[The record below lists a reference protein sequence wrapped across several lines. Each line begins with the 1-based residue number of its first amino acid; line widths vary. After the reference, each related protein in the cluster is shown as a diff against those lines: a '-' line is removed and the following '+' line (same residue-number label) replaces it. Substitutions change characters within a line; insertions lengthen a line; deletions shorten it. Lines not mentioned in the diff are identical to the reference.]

1 MRMWSRMWV
10 GRVVRSNTAS
20 AALPTKN
27 GVGASTISLPVGPW
41 KRVIDFLAERFPHIA
56 YDELVTRMARGD
68 VLDHAGA
75 RMLPNHAYRAREK
88 LYYYRDIPFEPR
100 IPFDEVILFQD
111 EHILV
116 VDKPHFL
123 PVAPV
128 GRYVQETVLVR
139 LKRKL
144 GIDSLAPM
152 HRIDRET
159 AGLVLFTIQPDS
171 RGKYQSLFEQRA
183 VKKTYEAI
191 APWRDDLQLPLTYC
205 SRIVESGAFMQMHEL
220 SVETTREHGLE
231 SNAETRIELL
241 EVVGEFARYRL
252 TPLTGK
258 KHQLRVQMAALG
270 MPILHDQIYPV
281 HQRQAADE
289 CAKPL
294 QLLAK
299 NISFRDPISGAM
311 REFESQRALIFS

>member
-1 MRMWSRMWV
+1 
-10 GRVVRSNTAS
+10 VRSKTAS

-75 RMLPNHAYRAREK
+75 RVLPDHAYRAREK
-88 LYYYRDIPFEPR
+88 LYYYRDIPLEPR

-111 EHILV
+111 EHIVV

-159 AGLVLFTIQPDS
+159 AGLVLFTVQSDT
-171 RGKYQSLFEQRA
+171 RGKYQGLFEQRM
-183 VKKTYEAI
+183 VKKNYEAI
-191 APWRDDLQLPLTYC
+191 APWRDDLQLPLTYR
-205 SRIVESGAFMQMHEL
+205 SHIVESDAFMQM
-220 SVETTREHGLE
+220 REIECQEGLE
-231 SNAETRIELL
+231 PNAETKIELL
-241 EVVGEFARYRL
+241 GINGEFARYQL

-289 CAKPL
+289 YAKPL

-299 NISFRDPISGAM
+299 SISFRDPISGAA
-311 REFESQRALIFS
+311 RDFASQRHLSFI

>member
-1 MRMWSRMWV
+1 M
-10 GRVVRSNTAS
+10 RSNAGS
-20 AALPTKN
+20 ATLPTKN

-41 KRVIDFLAERFPHIA
+41 KRVIDFLADRFPHIA
-56 YDELVTRMARGD
+56 YDELVKRMARGD
-68 VLDHAGA
+68 VLDHAGTC
-75 RMLPNHAYRAREK
+75 MLPDHVYRAREK
-88 LYYYRDIPFEPR
+88 LYYYRDIPQEPR

-111 EHILV
+111 ELIVV

-159 AGLVLFTIQPDS
+159 AGLVLFTVQPDT
-171 RGKYQSLFEQRA
+171 RGKYQGLFEQRM

-191 APWRDDLQLPLTYC
+191 APYKADLQLPLTHR
-205 SRIVESGAFMQMHEL
+205 SHIVESDAFMQM
-220 SVETTREHGLE
+220 REVDREQGLE
-231 SNAETRIELL
+231 PNAETVIELL
-241 EVVGEFARYRL
+241 EINGELARYQL

-258 KHQLRVQMAALG
+258 KHQLRVHMVALG

-281 HQRQAADE
+281 HQRHADDE
-289 CAKPL
+289 YAKPL

-299 NISFRDPISGAM
+299 KILFQDPVSGVMRDFTSLQQLSFA
-311 REFESQRALIFS
+311 

>member
-1 MRMWSRMWV
+1 ME
-10 GRVVRSNTAS
+10 RVVRSNIAS
-20 AALPTKN
+20 GALPTKN

-56 YDELVTRMARGD
+56 HDELVTRMARGD

-75 RMLPNHAYRAREK
+75 RVLPDHAYRAREK
-88 LYYYRDIPFEPR
+88 LYYYRDIPLEPR

-111 EHILV
+111 EHIVV

-159 AGLVLFTIQPDS
+159 AGLVLFTVQSDT
-171 RGKYQSLFEQRA
+171 RGKYQGLFEQRM
-183 VKKTYEAI
+183 VKKNYEAI
-191 APWRDDLQLPLTYC
+191 APWRDDLQLPLTYR
-205 SRIVESGAFMQMHEL
+205 SHIVESDAFMQM
-220 SVETTREHGLE
+220 REIECQEGLE
-231 SNAETRIELL
+231 PNAETKIELL
-241 EVVGEFARYRL
+241 GINGEFARYQL

-289 CAKPL
+289 YAKPL

-299 NISFRDPISGAM
+299 SISFRDPISGAA
-311 REFESQRALIFS
+311 RDFASQRHLSFI

>member
-1 MRMWSRMWV
+1 M
-10 GRVVRSNTAS
+10 RSNIAS

-41 KRVIDFLAERFPHIA
+41 KRVIDFLAERFPHIS

-68 VLDHAGA
+68 VLDHAGV
-75 RMLPNHAYRAREK
+75 RMLPDHAYLAREK
-88 LYYYRDIPFEPR
+88 LYYYRDIPQEPR

-111 EHILV
+111 EHIVV

-139 LKRKL
+139 LKRRL

-159 AGLVLFTIQPDS
+159 AGLVLFTIQSDT
-171 RGKYQSLFEQRA
+171 RGKYQGLFEQRA

-191 APWRDDLQLPLTYC
+191 APWRDDLQLPLIYR
-205 SRIVESGAFMQMHEL
+205 SHIIESDAFMQMR
-220 SVETTREHGLE
+220 ETSPERGFEP
-231 SNAETRIELL
+231 NAETRIELL
-241 EVVGEFARYRL
+241 EIVGEFARYRL

-258 KHQLRVQMAALG
+258 KHQLRVQMAALD
-270 MPILHDQIYPV
+270 MPILHDKIYPV
-281 HQRQAADE
+281 HHKKATDE
-289 CAKPL
+289 YAKPL

-299 NISFRDPISGAM
+299 NISFRDPISAEL
-311 REFESQRALIFS
+311 REFESRRSLRFS

>member
-1 MRMWSRMWV
+1 MWPRMWV
-10 GRVVRSNTAS
+10 GRVVRSNTAG

-75 RMLPNHAYRAREK
+75 RMLPDHAYRAREK
-88 LYYYRDIPFEPR
+88 LYYYRDIPLEPR

-111 EHILV
+111 EHIVV

-159 AGLVLFTIQPDS
+159 AGLVLFTVQPDT
-171 RGKYQSLFEQRA
+171 RGKYQSLFEHRA
-183 VKKTYEAI
+183 VQKSYEAI
-191 APWRDDLQLPLTYC
+191 APWRGDLQLPLIYR
-205 SRIVESGAFMQMHEL
+205 SHIVESDAFMQM
-220 SVETTREHGLE
+220 REVARDQGLE
-231 SNAETRIELL
+231 FNAETRIELL
-241 EVVGEFARYRL
+241 EVVGEFARYLL

-281 HQRQAADE
+281 HQRQADDE
-289 CAKPL
+289 YAKPL

-299 NISFRDPISGAM
+299 QISFRDPISGEH
-311 REFESQRALIFS
+311 REFESQRSLHFS

>member
-1 MRMWSRMWV
+1 M
-10 GRVVRSNTAS
+10 RSNIAS

-75 RMLPNHAYRAREK
+75 RMLPDHAYRAREK
-88 LYYYRDIPFEPR
+88 LFYYRDIPFEPP
-100 IPFDEVILFQD
+100 IPFDEVILFRD
-111 EHILV
+111 EHIVV

-139 LKRKL
+139 LKLKL

-159 AGLVLFTIQPDS
+159 AGLVLFTVQPDT
-171 RGKYQSLFEQRA
+171 RGKYQSLFEQRM

-191 APWRDDLQLPLTYC
+191 APWRDDLPLPMTYC
-205 SRIVESGAFMQMHEL
+205 SHIIESDAFMQMRE
-220 SVETTREHGLE
+220 VAREHGLE
-231 SNAETRIELL
+231 PNAETTIELL
-241 EVVGEFARYRL
+241 EINGELARYRL

-270 MPILHDQIYPV
+270 TPILHDQIYPV
-281 HQRQAADE
+281 HRRQTDDE
-289 CAKPL
+289 YAKPL

-299 NISFRDPISGAM
+299 KILFRDPISGEV
-311 REFESQRALIFS
+311 REFESQRCLRFS

>member
-1 MRMWSRMWV
+1 MEK
-10 GRVVRSNTAS
+10 VVRSNTAS

-68 VLDHAGA
+68 VLDHSGA
-75 RMLPNHAYRAREK
+75 RMLPDHAYRAREK
-88 LYYYRDIPFEPR
+88 LYYYRDIPLEPR

-111 EHILV
+111 EHIVV

-159 AGLVLFTIQPDS
+159 AGLVLFTVQSDT
-171 RGKYQSLFEQRA
+171 RGKYQGLFEQRM
-183 VKKTYEAI
+183 VKKNYEAI
-191 APWRDDLQLPLTYC
+191 APWRDDLQLPLIHRSY
-205 SRIVESGAFMQMHEL
+205 IVESDSFMQMREL
-220 SVETTREHGLE
+220 SVETTREHGLKA
-231 SNAETRIELL
+231 NAETAIELL
-241 EVVGEFARYRL
+241 EMVGEFARYGL

-270 MPILHDQIYPV
+270 MPILNDQIYPV
-281 HQRQAADE
+281 HQRQADDE
-289 CAKPL
+289 YTKPL

-299 NISFRDPISGAM
+299 QISFRDPISGEK
-311 REFESQRALIFS
+311 REFKSQRFLRFP

>member
-1 MRMWSRMWV
+1 M
-10 GRVVRSNTAS
+10 RSNIAS

-75 RMLPNHAYRAREK
+75 RMLPDHAYRAREK
-88 LYYYRDIPFEPR
+88 LFYYRDIPFEPR
-100 IPFDEVILFQD
+100 IPFDEVILFRD
-111 EHILV
+111 EHIVV

-139 LKRKL
+139 LKLKL

-159 AGLVLFTIQPDS
+159 AGLVLFTVQPDT
-171 RGKYQSLFEQRA
+171 RGKYQSLFEQRM

-191 APWRDDLQLPLTYC
+191 APWRDHLPLPMTYR
-205 SRIVESGAFMQMHEL
+205 SHMVESAAFMQM
-220 SVETTREHGLE
+220 REVACEQGLE
-231 SNAETRIELL
+231 PNAETTIELL
-241 EVVGEFARYRL
+241 EISGELARYRL

-281 HQRQAADE
+281 HQRQADDE
-289 CAKPL
+289 YAKPL

-299 NISFRDPISGAM
+299 KISFRDPISGEA
-311 REFESQRALIFS
+311 REFESQRCLRFS

>member
-1 MRMWSRMWV
+1 LEK
-10 GRVVRSNTAS
+10 VVRSNSGS
-20 AALPTKN
+20 AVLPTKN

-75 RMLPNHAYRAREK
+75 RMLPDHAYRAREK
-88 LYYYRDIPFEPR
+88 LYYYRDIPLETR

-111 EHILV
+111 EHIVV

-144 GIDSLAPM
+144 CIDLLAPM

-159 AGLVLFTIQPDS
+159 AGLVLFTVQPDT
-171 RGKYQSLFEQRA
+171 RGKYQSLFEQRM
-183 VKKTYEAI
+183 VKKNYEAI
-191 APWRDDLQLPLTYC
+191 APWRNDLQLPMTYR
-205 SRIVESGAFMQMHEL
+205 SHIVESDAFMQM
-220 SVETTREHGLE
+220 REVDREYGLE
-231 SNAETRIELL
+231 SNAETKIELL
-241 EVVGEFARYRL
+241 EINGELARYQL

-270 MPILHDQIYPV
+270 MPILNDQIYPM
-281 HQRQAADE
+281 HQRQAANE
-289 CAKPL
+289 YAKPL

-299 NISFRDPISGAM
+299 NISFRDPISGAA
-311 REFESQRALIFS
+311 REFTSLRRLNFA

>member
-1 MRMWSRMWV
+1 MEK
-10 GRVVRSNTAS
+10 VVRSNIAS

-41 KRVIDFLAERFPHIA
+41 QRVIDFLAERFPHIA

-68 VLDHAGA
+68 VLDQMGE
-75 RMLPNHAYRAREK
+75 RMLPDHAYRAREK
-88 LYYYRDIPFEPR
+88 LYYYRDIPAEPR

-111 EHILV
+111 EHIVV

-139 LKRKL
+139 LKLKL

-159 AGLVLFTIQPDS
+159 AGLVLFTVEPDT

-191 APWRDDLQLPLTYC
+191 APWRENLQLPLIYR
-205 SRIVESGAFMQMHEL
+205 SQIVESDAFMQM
-220 SVETTREHGLE
+220 REIECQEGLE
-231 SNAETRIELL
+231 PNAETRIELL
-241 EVVGEFARYRL
+241 DVNGELARFRL

-281 HQRQAADE
+281 HQRQADDE
-289 CAKPL
+289 YAKPL

-299 NISFRDPISGAM
+299 NISFRDPISSEP
-311 REFESQRALIFS
+311 REFESRQHLSFV

>member
-1 MRMWSRMWV
+1 MWPEK
-10 GRVVRSNTAS
+10 VVRSNTAS

-56 YDELVTRMARGD
+56 YDELVTRMVRGD

-75 RMLPNHAYRAREK
+75 RMLPDHAYRAREK
-88 LYYYRDIPFEPR
+88 LYYYRDIPLEPR
-100 IPFDEVILFQD
+100 IPFDEVVLFQD
-111 EHILV
+111 EHIVV

-159 AGLVLFTIQPDS
+159 AGLVLFTVQPDT
-171 RGKYQSLFEQRA
+171 RGKYQGLFEQRA
-183 VKKTYEAI
+183 VQKVYEAI
-191 APWRDDLQLPLTYC
+191 ALHKADLQLPLTYR
-205 SRIVESGAFMQMHEL
+205 SHIVESDAFMQM
-220 SVETTREHGLE
+220 REIVCKEGLE
-231 SNAETRIELL
+231 PNAETTIELL
-241 EVVGEFARYRL
+241 EINGELARYQL

-270 MPILHDQIYPV
+270 MPILYDQIYPV
-281 HQRQAADE
+281 HQRQADDE
-289 CAKPL
+289 YAKPL

-299 NISFRDPISGAM
+299 NISFRDPISGVM
-311 REFESQRALIFS
+311 RDFTSLRHLNFV

>member
-1 MRMWSRMWV
+1 MEK
-10 GRVVRSNTAS
+10 VVRSNIAS

-75 RMLPNHAYRAREK
+75 RMLPDHAYRAREK
-88 LYYYRDIPFEPR
+88 LYYYRDIPQEPR
-100 IPFDEVILFQD
+100 IPFDEVVLFQD
-111 EHILV
+111 EHIVV

-159 AGLVLFTIQPDS
+159 AGLVLFTVQPDT
-171 RGKYQSLFEQRA
+171 RGKYQSLFEQRT

-191 APWRDDLQLPLTYC
+191 APRRDDLQLPMTYR
-205 SRIVESGAFMQMHEL
+205 SHIVESDAFMQMRE
-220 SVETTREHGLE
+220 VDREHGLE
-231 SNAETRIELL
+231 SNAETKIELL
-241 EVVGEFARYRL
+241 DINDKWARYQL

-270 MPILHDQIYPV
+270 LPILNDQIYPV
-281 HQRQAADE
+281 HQRQADDE
-289 CAKPL
+289 YEKPL

-299 NISFRDPISGAM
+299 TISFRDPISGAM
-311 REFESQRALIFS
+311 REFASQRRLSFS

>member
-1 MRMWSRMWV
+1 MRIWA

-41 KRVIDFLAERFPHIA
+41 KRMIDFLAERFPHIA

-75 RMLPNHAYRAREK
+75 RMLPDHAYRAREK
-88 LYYYRDIPFEPR
+88 LYYYRDIPLEPR

-111 EHILV
+111 EHIVV

-159 AGLVLFTIQPDS
+159 AGLVLFTVQPDT
-171 RGKYQSLFEQRA
+171 RGKYQSLFEQRM
-183 VKKTYEAI
+183 VKKNYEAI
-191 APWRDDLQLPLTYC
+191 APWRDDLQLPLTYR
-205 SRIVESGAFMQMHEL
+205 SHIVESDTFMQMRE
-220 SVETTREHGLE
+220 VDREHGLE
-231 SNAETRIELL
+231 SNAETKIELL
-241 EVVGEFARYRL
+241 EINGELARYQL

-281 HQRQAADE
+281 HQRQTVDE
-289 CAKPL
+289 YAKPL

-299 NISFRDPISGAM
+299 NISFRDPISGAA
-311 REFESQRALIFS
+311 REFTSLRCLSFA

>member
-1 MRMWSRMWV
+1 M
-10 GRVVRSNTAS
+10 RSNAGS

-75 RMLPNHAYRAREK
+75 RMLPDHAYRAREK
-88 LYYYRDIPFEPR
+88 LYYYRDIPEEPR

-111 EHILV
+111 EHIVV

-144 GIDSLAPM
+144 GVDSLAPM

-159 AGLVLFTIQPDS
+159 AGLVLFTVQPDT
-171 RGKYQSLFEQRA
+171 RGKYQGLFEQRA
-183 VKKTYEAI
+183 VQKNYEAI
-191 APWRDDLQLPLTYC
+191 ASYRGDLHLPMTYR
-205 SRIVESGAFMQMHEL
+205 SHIVESDAFMQMRE
-220 SVETTREHGLE
+220 VECKEGLE
-231 SNAETRIELL
+231 PNAETKIELL
-241 EVVGEFARYRL
+241 EINGELARYQL

-270 MPILHDQIYPV
+270 MPLLHDQIYPV
-281 HQRQAADE
+281 HQRQADDE
-289 CAKPL
+289 YAKPL

-299 NISFRDPISGAM
+299 NISFRDPISGEL
-311 REFESQRALIFS
+311 REFESRRSLHFS

>member
-1 MRMWSRMWV
+1 M
-10 GRVVRSNTAS
+10 RSNIAS

-41 KRVIDFLAERFPHIA
+41 KRVIDFLAERFPHIS

-68 VLDHAGA
+68 VLDHAGV
-75 RMLPNHAYRAREK
+75 RMLPDHAYLAREK
-88 LYYYRDIPFEPR
+88 LYYYRDIPQEPR

-111 EHILV
+111 EHIVV

-139 LKRKL
+139 LKRRL

-159 AGLVLFTIQPDS
+159 AGLVLFTIQS
-171 RGKYQSLFEQRA
+171 ATRGKYQGLFEQRA
-183 VKKTYEAI
+183 VKKIYEAI
-191 APWRDDLQLPLTYC
+191 APWRDDLQLPMTYR
-205 SRIVESGAFMQMHEL
+205 SHIVESDAFMQMRE
-220 SVETTREHGLE
+220 VDREHGLE
-231 SNAETRIELL
+231 SNAETTIELL
-241 EVVGEFARYRL
+241 EINGELARYQL

-281 HQRQAADE
+281 HQRQAGDE
-289 CAKPL
+289 YAKPL

-299 NISFRDPISGAM
+299 NISFRDPISGAP
-311 REFESQRALIFS
+311 RDFASQQCLNFA

>member
-1 MRMWSRMWV
+1 M
-10 GRVVRSNTAS
+10 VRSNAGS
-20 AALPTKN
+20 AGLPTKN

-75 RMLPNHAYRAREK
+75 RMLPDHAYRAREK
-88 LYYYRDIPFEPR
+88 LFYYRDIPQEPR

-111 EHILV
+111 EHIVV

-139 LKRKL
+139 VKRKL

-159 AGLVLFTIQPDS
+159 AGLVLFTVQS
-171 RGKYQSLFEQRA
+171 NTRGKYQSLFEQRM
-183 VKKTYEAI
+183 VKKNYEAI
-191 APWRDDLQLPLTYC
+191 ARWRDDLQLPMTYR
-205 SRIVESGAFMQMHEL
+205 SHIVESDAFMQMREID
-220 SVETTREHGLE
+220 REHGLE

-241 EVVGEFARYRL
+241 EINGELARYQL

-270 MPILHDQIYPV
+270 TPILYDQIYPV
-281 HQRQAADE
+281 HQRQADDE
-289 CAKPL
+289 YTKPL

-299 NISFRDPISGAM
+299 KISFCDPISGEL
-311 REFESQRALIFS
+311 REFESQRSLRFS